1 MANILSVLAR
11 VYVDD
16 VEAALPLYDQL
27 TDGAPPHR
35 FDFRDLRL
43 AVIGPFLLIEGADEE
58 IRSHSVTLSVRDL
71 DPVVEAL
78 LAAGGE
84 ALEGPADGPNGRRLI
99 ARQPN
104 GGTVLEYIELGDR

>member
-16 VEAALPLYDQL
+16 VEVALPLYEQL
-27 TDGAPPHR
+27 ADATPHR

-43 AVIGPFLLIEGADEE
+43 AVVGPFLLIEGADDE
-58 IRSHSVTLSVRDL
+58 IRSHSATLSVRDL
-71 DPVVEAL
+71 GPVLDAL

-84 ALEGPADGPNGRRLI
+84 ALEGPDDGPNGRRLI
-99 ARQPN
+99 ARQPH
-104 GGTVLEYIELGDR
+104 GETVLEYIELVDR